1 MSHSINTLPYQ
12 KNSSKPKNVETYEN
26 LSKNTL
32 EIRDKKEVYTQVSNS
47 PKSKYKVTLE
57 FLGTADSQEVEKEII
72 TLLKRQFL
80 SKFTSGIPKTQALQS
95 IPGNKKGG
103 TKE

>member
-1 MSHSINTLPYQ
+1 MHHSVTALPNQ
-12 KNSSKPKNVETYEN
+12 SDTIKTYEN
-26 LSKNTL
+26 LSQNTL

-57 FLGTADSQEVEKEII
+57 FLGTADSQEVEEEII
-72 TLLKRQFL
+72 TILKRQFL
-80 SKFTSGIPKTQALQS
+80 STFTSGISNTQALQS

>member
-1 MSHSINTLPYQ
+1 MLFLFIKIKYQ
-12 KNSSKPKNVETYEN
+12 KNAIKTYEN
-26 LSKNTL
+26 LSRNTL

-57 FLGTADSQEVEKEII
+57 FLGTVGSQEVEEEII

-80 SKFTSGIPKTQALQS
+80 SKFTSGISNTQALQS